1 MSDISLNELTTFPL
15 FLRFDNVKIWCK
27 YDDRLIEEKC
37 EFIERQLLPLKPALN
52 DSNVVQ
58 FTAIISRRDCR
69 YFSDHSKF
77 LEYIRNQF
85 LPICNSSRRYKF
97 KIWFYSDENSNT
109 NVIASILKMEE
120 IKHCSNIEIEIIFGE
135 QKRLPVEEISNW
147 LESSAG
153 GAKNSLQN
161 ERARLLRIYYYSTTF
176 IQNAQEMLDHL
187 KTVYLMADYLSL
199 IFSFSFSTQR

>member
-1 MSDISLNELTTFPL
+1 
-15 FLRFDNVKIWCK
+15 
-27 YDDRLIEEKC
+27 
-37 EFIERQLLPLKPALN
+37 
-52 DSNVVQ
+52 
-58 FTAIISRRDCR
+58 
-69 YFSDHSKF
+69 
-77 LEYIRNQF
+77 
-85 LPICNSSRRYKF
+85 
-97 KIWFYSDENSNT
+97 
-109 NVIASILKMEE
+109 MEE

-161 ERARLLRIYYYSTTF
+161 ERARMLKIYYYSPTF
-176 IQNAQEMLDHL
+176 IQNAQGMLDHL